1 MKFKEAVNEIFNRVN
16 IVDVVGEYVHL
27 KRVGSNYMGCCPFHN
42 ENTPSFSVSESRKT
56 FLCFGCKKSG
66 NVIQFVK
73 ERLGL
78 TYPEAVRMLAKRI
91 GIVVEDEYDNN
102 IYQKELKEKKEK
114 LYSLTKDIANEYYKV
129 LLSEKGKIGLE
140 YFKSRNLTKETIF
153 KFGLGFAPNE
163 YGYMYNIMK
172 EKGYDDDLLLESKL
186 FRLNKEKTRIFDAFY
201 NRVMFPIR
209 DTYNHVVGFQSRS
222 LEKKPEIRKYVNS
235 EDNLI
240 FHKGSL
246 LYAMNFALS
255 STKDYYILCE
265 GNMDVITLHQ
275 SGYDNAIASMGT
287 AFNEKQIPLLKR
299 KQKKVYLCQDNDDS
313 GVNAVISSYKLLKKA
328 DIATYVIDLNPVKDV
343 DELINKY
350 GVETFNKRVAHPIPT
365 HLFYAS
371 SLKRKYNIDD
381 ENDLKNYLNDIIV
394 FLSDIDNSIIR
405 EQCLKHIAKQEELD
419 YLSLKKLL
427 DDYLK
432 GNTIK
437 IENKQNFESEKKVE
451 YTSSDLD
458 TNFINLI
465 YLLPDK
471 KDLISKIINED
482 ELNDD
487 YYRELYRLY
496 LDGNIKAKIYSEIE
510 NKPENE
516 KKILISILD
525 TYLNVDT
532 ENIESIIFSLNQIIK
547 QIKIRHLNKN
557 MNDTTDKF
565 EIKHKI
571 NEINKTNY
579 L

>member
-1 MKFKEAVNEIFNRVN
+1 MKFKDAVNEIFNRID

-42 ENTPSFSVSESRKT
+42 EKTPSFSVSESRKT

-66 NVIQFVK
+66 NVIQFVQ

-91 GIVVEDEYDNN
+91 GIEVEDDYENN
-102 IYQKELKEKKEK
+102 AWQKELKEKRDK
-114 LYSLTKDIANEYYKV
+114 LYSLTKDLANEYYKV
-129 LLSEKGKIGLE
+129 LYSEKGKVGLE
-140 YFKSRNLTKETIF
+140 YFKSRNLTKDTIF

-172 EKGYDDDLLLESKL
+172 EKGYEDDILLESKL

-201 NRVMFPIR
+201 NRVMFPIK

-255 STKDYYILCE
+255 SQKDYYILCE

-299 KQKKVYLCQDNDDS
+299 KLKKVYLCQDNDDS

-350 GVETFNKRVAHPIPT
+350 GVEIFKERVEHPIPT

-381 ENDLKNYLNDIIV
+381 ENDLKNYLNDIIT

-405 EQCLKHIAKQEELD
+405 EQCLKHIAKQEKLD
-419 YLSLKKLL
+419 YLALKKLM
-427 DDYLK
+427 DNSLK
-432 GNTIK
+432 GNTTKVDTSHID
-437 IENKQNFESEKKVE
+437 ESNKKTE
-451 YTSSDLD
+451 YTPSDLD

-471 KDLISKIINED
+471 KEKISEIIKED
-482 ELNDD
+482 ELIDD
-487 YYRELYRLY
+487 YYRELYRFY
-496 LDGNIKAKIYSEIE
+496 LSGNEKAKIYSDIE
-510 NKPENE
+510 NHSEAD
-516 KKILISILD
+516 KKILTSILD
-525 TYLNVDT
+525 TYMDVDKNNV
-532 ENIESIIFSLNQIIK
+532 ESIIFSLNQIIK
-547 QIKIRHLNKN
+547 QIKIRELNKKLN
-557 MNDTTDKF
+557 SATDKF
-565 EIKHKI
+565 EIKNKT
-571 NEINKTNY
+571 NEINKTKY